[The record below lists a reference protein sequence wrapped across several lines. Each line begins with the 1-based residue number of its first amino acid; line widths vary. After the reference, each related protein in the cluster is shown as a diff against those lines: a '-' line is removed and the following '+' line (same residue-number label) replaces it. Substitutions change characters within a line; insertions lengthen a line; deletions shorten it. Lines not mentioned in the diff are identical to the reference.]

1 MLSCTAKQALIILL
15 QDACIIWRKQM
26 PICHCSPFSKEPG
39 CVCQAASENDSHGTK
54 GVRVDTIGVNSRTR
68 HISYI
73 MESAVPWSST
83 LLPEDINGDFSCS
96 LSWKCKILWSSPATH
111 RLTWHEKTRRPR
123 AAQLIA
129 AGHWSWRWNSP
140 GSAEGLKSTSVE
152 RSDFSGWASTGAEDN
167 PQA

>member
-1 MLSCTAKQALIILL
+1 
-15 QDACIIWRKQM
+15 M

-96 LSWKCKILWSSPATH
+96 LS
-111 RLTWHEKTRRPR
+111 
-123 AAQLIA
+123 
-129 AGHWSWRWNSP
+129 
-140 GSAEGLKSTSVE
+140 
-152 RSDFSGWASTGAEDN
+152 
-167 PQA
+167 